1 MDRRLGQDGLP
12 SGTDMKYAHIDEN
25 NQIIGWY
32 SSDVHDNIPEPNI
45 EVSEEQWQTAIDN
58 AHNKI
63 NQDGSTETADFRSQE
78 EIDQWNYDGVEEDM
92 GGEFINNNSVFG
104 NTSANYH
111 KFMEALQHMKDAR
124 TRLAQGREGNITI
137 PKVQG
142 KLNLA
147 GLS

>member
-78 EIDQWNYDGVEEDM
+78 EIDQWNAEEYLRNRKSDYPQIRDQLDM
-92 GGEFINNNSVFG
+92 IYWDMMNGTSNWVDLISSVKEK
-104 NTSANYH
+104 H
-111 KFMEALQHMKDAR
+111 
-124 TRLAQGREGNITI
+124 
-137 PKVQG
+137 PKP
-142 KLNLA
+142 
-147 GLS
+147 